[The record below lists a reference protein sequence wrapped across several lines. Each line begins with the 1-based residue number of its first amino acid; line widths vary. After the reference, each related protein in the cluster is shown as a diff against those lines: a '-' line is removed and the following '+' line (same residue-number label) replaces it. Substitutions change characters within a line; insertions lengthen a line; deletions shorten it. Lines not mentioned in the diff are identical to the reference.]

1 MNCEY
6 LDFTKQIDYD
16 KLHDASQSLINGN
29 LVIFPTDTVYG
40 IGCNP
45 FIDNSITKLFN
56 SKNRPITK
64 PINVL
69 ISNMD
74 MLKCLTDNI
83 TDAEYK
89 LMKEF
94 WPGPLTIILKKNQS
108 ISDKLTSGL
117 DTIGVRMPGNKIAL
131 DLIETANIPIATS
144 SANISNYFA
153 PTYLSEIPEN
163 FKDKASFIIDGGP
176 SNLSIASTIVKIEN
190 NKVNILR
197 QGTITE
203 AEIKNVLERN

>member
-6 LDFTKQIDYD
+6 LDFTKEIDYD
-16 KLHDASQSLINGN
+16 KLHKASQSLLNGD

-45 FIDNSITKLFN
+45 FIDSSISKLYN
-56 SKNRPITK
+56 AKNRPVTK

-74 MLKCLTDNI
+74 MLKDLTAII
-83 TDAEYK
+83 TDTEYK
-89 LMKEF
+89 LMKVF
-94 WPGPLTIILKKNQS
+94 WPGPITVILKKNGD

-117 DTIGVRMPGNKIAL
+117 DTIGVRMPNNKIAL
-131 DLIETANIPIATS
+131 DLIEKAGIPIATS
-144 SANISNYFA
+144 SANISDYCA
-153 PTYLSEIPEN
+153 PIQISEIPKD
-163 FKDKASFIIDGGP
+163 FKDTTSFIIDGGP
-176 SNLSIASTIVKIEN
+176 SDLSIASTIVKIEN
-190 NKVNILR
+190 NQLNILR

-203 AEIKNVLERN
+203 AEIKNVIERN